1 MQSILNQSIKRY
13 NEIDSQKTS
22 ITIAGDF
29 ELHVG
34 DTIFID
40 VRSLS
45 DQIDNLDKFIGGK
58 YLITDLCHRMD
69 STGVFTKLNLQR
81 DKFKRGSVNRGPL

>member
-1 MQSILNQSIKRY
+1 MTKILDKYIIKKFII
-13 NEIDSQKTS
+13 NFLFIITS
-22 ITIAGDF
+22 FI
-29 ELHVG
+29 V
-34 DTIFID
+34 IFLIVD
-40 VRSLS
+40 I
-45 DQIDNLDKFIGGK
+45 IDNLDKFIGGK